1 MKMTDADLLIIGG
14 GPAGLSAAING
25 SSEGLVVRLLDNGAS
40 LGGQAKQSSAIEN
53 YPGFADGISGEK
65 LMTACVLQANKFAT
79 KFHCPVTVRYIR
91 KDNRRF
97 IVTDD
102 DRTEYIASSV
112 LLTNGL
118 TYRRLQADNL
128 DRLIGKG
135 CYYGVPTKQTYH
147 RDCRIVIVGG
157 ANSAGQAAV
166 NLSANSKVKVKLI
179 IRKTI
184 RSQMSRY
191 LIERIEQRD
200 NIEICEHSEILS
212 VEGKTFLSAIHYVQ
226 SGEQKV
232 AKMDYMFIFIGAVP
246 KTFWLD
252 GTVEMDEK
260 GFIKTWRDVSRDRAL
275 PHETSIPGVFAAGD
289 VRVSQTK
296 RIATAIGE
304 GAYALQMVHGYLSGQ
319 LA

>member
-25 SSEGLVVRLLDNGAS
+25 ASEGLVVRLLDNGLS

-79 KFHCPVTVRYIR
+79 KFHCPVTVRYIH
-91 KDNRRF
+91 KDGSF
-97 IVTDD
+97 FVVTDD
-102 DRTEYIASSV
+102 DRTEYAAKSV
-112 LLTNGL
+112 ILSNGL

-128 DRLIGKG
+128 DRLLGKG
-135 CYYGVPTKQTYH
+135 CFYGVPNKQSYH
-147 RDCRIVIVGG
+147 RECKIAIVGG

-166 NLSANSKVKVKLI
+166 NLSQNARVKIKMI

-191 LIERIEQRD
+191 LIERIETRD
-200 NIEICEHSEILS
+200 NIEVIENAEITA
-212 VEGKTFLSAIHYVQ
+212 VEGKTYLSAVHYVKN
-226 SGEQKV
+226 GEHQV
-232 AKMDYMFIFIGAVP
+232 AKMDYMYIFIGAVP
-246 KTFWLD
+246 KTSWLD
-252 GTVEMDEK
+252 GTVELDPK
-260 GFIKTWRDVSRDRAL
+260 GYVKTWRDVSRERAL
-275 PHETSIPGVFAAGD
+275 PHETSVAGLFAAGD

-304 GAYALQMVHGYLSGQ
+304 GAYALQMVHGYLSGD
-319 LA
+319 L